1 MTTSRNGWDVYK
13 SYGDSHLTNFPW
25 VTGKVRKG
33 DHYTVLEYIA
43 RRFNNEVEKIDVS
56 ASWGHNPRPVRG
68 YTNVWSE
75 HATGTA
81 IDLNAPQHPI
91 RVAASKT
98 FSAAQI
104 ARIRQIM
111 RDCHGSARWGGEW
124 SRPDGMHFELIG
136 GNAKVSAM
144 ARRIN
149 GGSAGTV
156 KPAGSVSKPAAKP
169 KPSGKGWPA
178 QPLPVTSKHTKESD
192 AAWRSLMAAVG
203 YKNKDLGYNLQSWLN
218 DLRDPRTGK
227 GYYPMPPLHH
237 DGIIASYG
245 VKALQRKLYDTK
257 DAKGRRLYTGASDG
271 KRYSRTIKAEIK
283 YLNLPA
289 NRGV

>member
-1 MTTSRNGWDVYK
+1 MTTTRNGWDVYK
-13 SYGDSHLTNFPW
+13 SYSDPNLVNFPW

-43 RRFNNEVEKIDVS
+43 RRFNNEVEKINVA

-98 FSAAQI
+98 FSRAQI
-104 ARIRQIM
+104 KRIRQIM
-111 RDCHGSARWGGEW
+111 KDCHGSARWGGEW

-144 ARRIN
+144 ALRIT
-149 GGSAGTV
+149 GGKVTPVG
-156 KPAGSVSKPAAKP
+156 KP
-169 KPSGKGWPA
+169 KPVKPSKPKKTNENASIQTALKTMGLYKGVIDG
-178 QPLPVTSKHTKESD
+178 LDES
-192 AAWRSLMAAVG
+192 MQKAAVKAFQKHHGLVQDGKWEKLTQAEFTLNKKVQKALRKQG
-203 YKNKDLGYNLQSWLN
+203 YSKQTVDGYYGDQTAANV
-218 DLRDPRTGK
+218 RDFQRRTG
-227 GYYPMPPLHH
+227 LVQ
-237 DGIIASYG
+237 DGLAGPITL
-245 VKALQRKLYDTK
+245 KKL
-257 DAKGRRLYTGASDG
+257 G
-271 KRYSRTIKAEIK
+271 I
-283 YLNLPA
+283 
-289 NRGV
+289 